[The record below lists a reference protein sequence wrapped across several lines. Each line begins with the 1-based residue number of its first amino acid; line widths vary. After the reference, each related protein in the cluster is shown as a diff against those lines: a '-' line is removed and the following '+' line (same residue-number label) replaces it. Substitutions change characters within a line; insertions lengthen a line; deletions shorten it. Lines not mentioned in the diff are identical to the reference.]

1 MAELEQ
7 EILRNVV
14 GVRFRKQGRIYHF
27 DSAGIPLKKND
38 CVLVNTE
45 NGPAIGII
53 VKEPLS
59 LLGGSFRTELK
70 TVIRK
75 LTDEDRLAEEE
86 IRRTEGEAF
95 EFCLKKIQ
103 DRALPMKLVEVESLF
118 DGSKIIFYFTAENR
132 VDFRELVKD
141 LVQKY
146 KTRIELRQ
154 IGVRNETRIFGGMGI
169 CGREICCSTFLHNL
183 DTVSVKMAKEQNML
197 LNPEKISGICGRL
210 MCCLSYEYENYF
222 RLKKFMPKTGKVI
235 DTPQG
240 RGKVVRQN
248 LLKGTINVLMEDGK
262 EVEIEIKE
270 KDDDSSKYSL

>member
-1 MAELEQ
+1 MKT
-7 EILRNVV
+7 VV
-14 GVRFRKQGRIYHF
+14 GVKFRKQGRIYHF
-27 DSAGIPLKKND
+27 DSAGLKLKKND

-45 NGPAIGII
+45 NGPAIGIVMREAI
-53 VKEPLS
+53 HLVSDNLP
-59 LLGGSFRTELK
+59 TELK

-95 EFCLKKIQ
+95 DFCLARIAA
-103 DRALPMKLVEVESLF
+103 RNMPMKLVEVESLF
-118 DGSKIIFYFTAENR
+118 DGSKMIFYFTAENR

-154 IGVRNETRIFGGMGI
+154 IGVRNETRIFGGVGI
-169 CGREICCSTFLHNL
+169 CGREICCSIFLHNL

-210 MCCLSYEYENYF
+210 MCCLSYEYENYV
-222 RLKKFMPKTGKVI
+222 RVKKNMPKTGKTI

-240 RGKVVRQN
+240 KGKVIRQN
-248 LLKGTINVLMEDGK
+248 LLKGSITVILEDGR
-262 EVEIEIKE
+262 ELEIDTRD
-270 KDDDSSKYSL
+270 KDEESSKYAL